1 VLLFGDGW
9 CDTSVMPGKD
19 VLAAGAVVFRPGKQ
33 VLLVHRPRYDDWSF
47 PKGKLDRGE
56 HVVAAAVRE
65 VAEETG
71 LHVRL
76 GPPLTGQRYPVSGGR
91 MKSVSYWTGRAVGSD
106 DVSRFRAND
115 EIDGVAWVPYDEA
128 LVRLSYDHDRETLR
142 EAYRLR
148 RPTHAFVVLR
158 HGAARSRKAWR
169 RQDDRLR
176 PLIQLGR
183 QQAQRAIPLLAAYR
197 VTRIV
202 SSSST
207 RCVETVAPYADTT
220 GWKLELED
228 GLSEEDATAGGVV
241 ALVDE
246 LAAADE
252 GAVLCSHGPVLP
264 TVCDAL
270 GVDDPDLD
278 KGAFLVAHLRKG
290 KVVATELHE
299 IH

>member
-1 VLLFGDGW
+1 
-9 CDTSVMPGKD
+9 MPGND

-56 HVVAAAVRE
+56 QVTAAAVRE

-76 GPPLTGQRYPVSGGR
+76 GPPLPGQRYPVSGGR
-91 MKSVSYWTGRAVGSD
+91 MKAVSYWTGRAMGPD
-106 DVSRFRAND
+106 DIGGFRANA

-128 LVRLSYDHDRETLR
+128 RDQLSYDHDRETLR
-142 EAYRLR
+142 AAYPLR

-158 HGAARSRKAWR
+158 HGDSRSRKAWR

-183 QQAQRAIPLLAAYR
+183 QQAQRAIPVLAAYG

-207 RCVETVAPYADTT
+207 RCVETVAPFADTT

-241 ALVDE
+241 SIVDE
-246 LAAADE
+246 LVAAE
-252 GAVLCSHGPVLP
+252 ESTVLCSHRPVLP
-264 TVCDAL
+264 SVFDAL
-270 GVDDPDLD
+270 GVDDPKLE
-278 KGAFLVAHLRKG
+278 KGALLVAHLRKG
-290 KVVATELHE
+290 KVLATEQHQ